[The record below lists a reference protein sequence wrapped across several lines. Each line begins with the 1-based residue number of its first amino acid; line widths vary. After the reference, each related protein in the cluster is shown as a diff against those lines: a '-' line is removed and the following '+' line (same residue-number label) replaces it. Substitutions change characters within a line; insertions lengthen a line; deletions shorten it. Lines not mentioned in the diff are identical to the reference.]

1 MRCSSHL
8 SPALPASV
16 LNALVDQLSG
26 RDTAFERNTSQKF
39 LKVAAQ
45 CVTCQVTSAVSRNIS
60 VLRKTIM
67 KGDKTCCKQFRSMF
81 LFIPEQISCNITIA
95 GRIQLLFHHSAK
107 VLPVVLCR
115 LTLNIS
121 GVEVGQPSSR
131 VLSGSLPLPQRTWR
145 WVCARQTPGTPEGS
159 GVLGWHFPP
168 ASAVSHLPRRCC
180 AGNSSPVSQ
189 QTRGRARGSPKGA
202 VRDNSGFPRRAG
214 ALHGAFFASQ
224 RKLINPFANPPFESY
239 RWLMFIEVFYL
250 ELISLKSV
258 LMFAKIHTVPVPS
271 CARLLAPFFI
281 SAFFAYIVAGVKWGN
296 AQSWEIKDVNFI
308 NRNQRS

>member
-1 MRCSSHL
+1 MLGRPQGPLRGQECWGGISPQPQLCPTSH
-8 SPALPASV
+8 A
-16 LNALVDQLSG
+16 G
-26 RDTAFERNTSQKF
+26 
-39 LKVAAQ
+39 AA
-45 CVTCQVTSAVSRNIS
+45 R
-60 VLRKTIM
+60 
-67 KGDKTCCKQFRSMF
+67 G
-81 LFIPEQISCNITIA
+81 IP
-95 GRIQLLFHHSAK
+95 
-107 VLPVVLCR
+107 
-115 LTLNIS
+115 
-121 GVEVGQPSSR
+121 
-131 VLSGSLPLPQRTWR
+131 
-145 WVCARQTPGTPEGS
+145 
-159 GVLGWHFPP
+159 
-168 ASAVSHLPRRCC
+168 
-180 AGNSSPVSQ
+180 PVSQ

-271 CARLLAPFFI
+271 CVRLLAPFFI

>member
-60 VLRKTIM
+60 VLRKTVM

-159 GVLGWHFPP
+159 GVLGWHFPQP
-168 ASAVSHLPRRCC
+168 QLCPTTH
-180 AGNSSPVSQ
+180 
-189 QTRGRARGSPKGA
+189 
-202 VRDNSGFPRRAG
+202 AG
-214 ALHGAFFASQ
+214 AAWG
-224 RKLINPFANPPFESY
+224 IPPLF
-239 RWLMFIEVFYL
+239 
-250 ELISLKSV
+250 
-258 LMFAKIHTVPVPS
+258 PS
-271 CARLLAPFFI
+271 KR
-281 SAFFAYIVAGVKWGN
+281 VAGQGAPQKELCGIT
-296 AQSWEIKDVNFI
+296 QGSHDVPGPFMGLSLPL
-308 NRNQRS
+308 RESS